1 MVTREDLKGKTIA
14 EIKDTLQ
21 HELDVFKITVDEIT
35 EEQELL
41 DLEKEL
47 MKEHDETQKALKE
60 TVYELKDSVMFDGK
74 EFKKSRIADNIA
86 YFLNKHEVEWSYT
99 LGMYQLVQLWRSANL
114 TQISYEAYDS
124 TLRLLNQTKFKGYGE
139 WEDILAVNEYLS
151 SCHEAYV
158 KDTSY
163 LIFIAQK
170 HNTILDRLKLVSPD
184 VVPSE
189 DDIEMPQE

>member
-1 MVTREDLKGKTIA
+1 MVTRDELKGKTIA
-14 EIKDTLQ
+14 EIQAALQ
-21 HELDVFKITVDEIT
+21 QELDTYKITVDEISD
-35 EEQELL
+35 EQELL
-41 DLEKEL
+41 DMEKEL

-74 EFKKSRIADNIA
+74 EFKKSKIADNIA

-184 VVPSE
+184 VIPPVE
-189 DDIEMPQE
+189 NEMPQ

>member
-1 MVTREDLKGKTIA
+1 MVTRDELKGKTIA
-14 EIKDTLQ
+14 EIQATLQ
-21 HELDVFKITVDEIT
+21 QELDTYKITVDEISD
-35 EEQELL
+35 EQELL
-41 DLEKEL
+41 DMEKEL

-74 EFKKSRIADNIA
+74 EFKKSRIMDNIA

-184 VVPSE
+184 VIPPME
-189 DDIEMPQE
+189 NETPQ